1 MIFEFRNIQPR
12 YQSTWHPRAGRRKS
26 SSDGASDQSSEED
39 DSTAFA
45 VPRQPSPNNGGRG
58 GNRRKRSHLAAAC
71 DVRHAAPATTGNPH
85 AAVGSDASAPQPASA
100 TWSGSVR
107 LLDGALPGP
116 ELCSITMQVRGRSS
130 HNPPPSL

>member
-45 VPRQPSPNNGGRG
+45 VPRQPSPNGGRE

-71 DVRHAAPATTGNPH
+71 DGRHAAPAAAGNPH
-85 AAVGSDASAPQPASA
+85 AAAGSDSSAPQPASA